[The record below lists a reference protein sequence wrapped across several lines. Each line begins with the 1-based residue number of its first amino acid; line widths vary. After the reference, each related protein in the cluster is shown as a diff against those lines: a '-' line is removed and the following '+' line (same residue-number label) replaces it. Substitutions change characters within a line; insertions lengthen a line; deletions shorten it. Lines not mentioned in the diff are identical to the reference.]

1 MEVAPPSVPPVLP
14 GPAAHRPLAAARA
27 AGLALLLAGAAACGT
42 DGERTATA
50 TATTP
55 TIVPEPVAAPA
66 APSVRGARWAAEK
79 YVRAVARGDGRRAG
93 EFAGRPTAHGRA
105 SLRRLARWL
114 GAVPSARV
122 RVDGTAALERRD
134 AGGTVF
140 VRVTLS
146 ARLGPGPLTSWL
158 ALGAPVVA
166 VRHDGDRWGVVAS
179 RPDGGEGL
187 HALGMPRVRTGR
199 AVTVVHPAD
208 VAADVAA
215 ELLAVGEAEWPAL
228 RDRWGAPRNERAVM
242 IVVPSQRAAEGL
254 TGESFVGG
262 PPIAWHEGGEVYVV
276 LRRHAVSD
284 ALERA
289 STVVHEL
296 THAAS
301 RHLLADA
308 PLSLWEGL
316 AVFEEDRYF
325 DRHGYYLVLSDRPTP
340 SPAGRMALWSSNED
354 EWGLGTGG
362 DVAAAY
368 DDAGATVIAI
378 VERYGEDGVRRL
390 ARAFARGDGWHTERT
405 VKRAF
410 PIGLGASFDELG
422 QAAAAVR
429 SRR

>member
-1 MEVAPPSVPPVLP
+1 MDVASSSPPVLARS
-14 GPAAHRPLAAARA
+14 AAHRPLAAARA

-42 DGERTATA
+42 DGERAAT
-50 TATTP
+50 TTTP
-55 TIVPEPVAAPA
+55 TIAPEPVAVPA
-66 APSVRGARWAAEK
+66 APSVRGARWVAEK
-79 YVRAVARGDGRRAG
+79 YVRAVARGDGRRAK
-93 EFAGRPTAHGRA
+93 ELAGRPTTRGRE

-134 AGGTVF
+134 AGRNVF

-146 ARLGPGPLTSWL
+146 ARLGPGALTSWL

-166 VRHDGDRWGVVAS
+166 VRHDGERWGVVAS

-199 AVTVVHPAD
+199 AVTVVHPTGI
-208 VAADVAA
+208 AADVAA
-215 ELLAVGEAEWPAL
+215 ELLAVGDAEWPAL
-228 RDRWGAPRNERAVM
+228 RDRWGAQRNERAVM
-242 IVVPSQRAAEGL
+242 IVVPSRRAAEGL
-254 TGESFVGG
+254 TGEAFVGG
-262 PPIAWHEGGEVYVV
+262 PPIAWHAGGEVYVV
-276 LRRHAVSD
+276 LRRHAGGD

-308 PLSLWEGL
+308 PLSLSEGL
-316 AVFEEDRYF
+316 AVFEEDRYY
-325 DRHGYYLVLSDRPTP
+325 DRHGYYLVLSDSPTP
-340 SPAGRMALWSSNED
+340 SPARRMALWSSNED

-390 ARAFARGDGWHTERT
+390 ARAFASGDGWHTERT

-410 PIGLGASFDELG
+410 RIGLGARFDELG
-422 QAAAAVR
+422 EAAAAVR